1 MNGERDLR
9 VVRRIEAA
17 DDVVL
22 LDLERPDGD
31 GLPIWAPGAHVDVL
45 LPDGLGERQYSL
57 CGDPAERGRWR
68 IGVLRE
74 RGGRGGSAWLHD
86 RGEGDVLRVRG
97 PRNHFA
103 FQPRPGRSYL
113 FIAGGIGI
121 TPISAMVAAAE
132 RAGVEIPRFCYHERL
147 SAPPG
152 RPWARWALRG
162 GGHGDRVRVFAGDE
176 GSRADVQ
183 ALLDAAPDAVV
194 YCCGPSRLIE
204 AVQQAGAGRGS
215 GHLHLERFEARQL
228 EAPVWT
234 DPFEVELLLSGTTVT
249 VPPDRSI
256 LEVVEE
262 QGVVALASCRVGTCG
277 TCETRIVEGVIDHR
291 DSVLSPE
298 EQDDDFAMMICVSR
312 AASPRIVL
320 EL

>member
-9 VVRRIEAA
+9 IVRRTTAA
-17 DDVVL
+17 QGVVL

-31 GLPIWAPGAHVDVL
+31 GLPMWTPGAHVDVL

-57 CGDPAERGRWR
+57 CGDPAERVRWR

-74 RGGRGGSAWLHD
+74 AAGRGGSAWLHD
-86 RGEGDVLRVRG
+86 RSEGDVLRVRG

-103 FQPRPGRSYL
+103 FQPRPGREYL
-113 FIAGGIGI
+113 FVAGGIGI
-121 TPISAMVAAAE
+121 TPISAMVQAAD
-132 RAGVEIPRFCYHERL
+132 RAGVAWRL
-147 SAPPG
+147 VYAG
-152 RPWARWALRG
+152 RSRGTMALLDELVGR
-162 GGHGDRVRVFAGDE
+162 HGDRVQVFAGDE
-176 GSRADVQ
+176 GRRADVQ

-234 DPFEVELLLSGTTVT
+234 EPFEVELLLSGTTVT

-262 QGVVALASCRVGTCG
+262 QGVLALASCRVGTCG
-277 TCETRIVEGVIDHR
+277 TCETPIVDGVIDHR

-312 AASPRIVL
+312 AACPRIVL

>member
-9 VVRRIEAA
+9 IIRRIEAA
-17 DDVVL
+17 EGVVL

-31 GLPIWAPGAHVDVL
+31 GLPIWTPGAHVDVL
-45 LPDGLGERQYSL
+45 LPAGLGERQYSL

-74 RGGRGGSAWLHD
+74 PGGRGGSDWLHD
-86 RGEGDVLRVRG
+86 RSEGDVLRVRG

-103 FQPRPGRSYL
+103 FQPRPGREYL
-113 FIAGGIGI
+113 FVAGGIGI
-121 TPISAMVAAAE
+121 TPISAMVQAAD
-132 RAGVEIPRFCYHERL
+132 RAGVEWRLVYAGRSRASMALLTDLVGRHGER
-147 SAPPG
+147 
-152 RPWARWALRG
+152 
-162 GGHGDRVRVFAGDE
+162 VQVFAGDE
-176 GSRADVQ
+176 GARADVQ

-215 GHLHLERFEARQL
+215 GHLHLERFEARAM

-234 DPFEVELLLSGTTVT
+234 EPFEVELLLSGITVT

-256 LEVVEE
+256 LEVAEE
-262 QGVVALASCRVGTCG
+262 QGVLALASCRVGTCG
-277 TCETRIVEGVIDHR
+277 TCETPIVDGVIDHR

-312 AASPRIVL
+312 AACPRIVL

>member
-9 VVRRIEAA
+9 IVHRTEAA
-17 DDVVL
+17 QGVVL

-31 GLPIWAPGAHVDVL
+31 GLPVWTPGAHVDVL

-57 CGDPAERGRWR
+57 CGDPADRARWR

-74 RGGRGGSAWLHD
+74 PVGRGGSAWLHD
-86 RGEGDVLRVRG
+86 RTEGDVLRVRG

-103 FQPRPGRSYL
+103 FQPRPGRRYL
-113 FIAGGIGI
+113 FVAGGIGI
-121 TPISAMVAAAE
+121 TPISAMVRAAD
-132 RAGVEIPRFCYHERL
+132 RAGVEWTLVY
-147 SAPPG
+147 AG
-152 RPWARWALRG
+152 RSRGSMALVEDLVGR
-162 GGHGDRVRVFAGDE
+162 HGDRVQVFASDE
-176 GSRADVQ
+176 GARADVR

-204 AVQQAGAGRGS
+204 AVQLAGAGRGS

-228 EAPVWT
+228 AAPIWT
-234 DPFEVELLLSGTTVT
+234 EPFEVELLLSGTTVT

-262 QGVVALASCRVGTCG
+262 QGVLALASCRVGTCG
-277 TCETRIVEGVIDHR
+277 TCETPIVDGVIDHR

-312 AASPRIVL
+312 AACPRIVL